1 MKQKLSE
8 NKTLQMHTKRI
19 CTLCFILIWLPSTL
33 TPMYAQSG
41 ESLNFQNEKL
51 SYVLEKISEVKSL
64 NFSYDANDPVYNT
77 TINYALSDE
86 EPDIMLDK
94 VLSKTGL
101 EYKKIGNQIVLFHL
115 EEREIPEQ
123 TEVIVI
129 PDEEAP
135 SIDETAEVISFYEI
149 DTIYIQDTI
158 YKIDTIRVSDTV
170 FIEKEKP
177 EKQTP
182 SKIKDLPVDFFQ
194 KETNRDKGWAGGV
207 FVAPLLSD
215 FSLVENNISF
225 TLRSFSLGIDVVK
238 LVNRW
243 NFAFGFRLSHF
254 SQQFTQQYSV
264 NSGGNY
270 QTDTID
276 IYYTVVEADT
286 SWYYV
291 TDSSWIPLES
301 KEYNY
306 ERSNAV
312 GYLEVNAAASYD
324 FYKATNLRIYGKIG
338 GQFGWMIYKD
348 GIAIPDEANAEGVP
362 FSDLQFNTTYALSA
376 GLGLKSRMTD
386 RMNFNAELYY
396 VRYFNQLVKEYE
408 FDNKLNAIGLK
419 VGLIYYF

>member
-1 MKQKLSE
+1 MMQKPGK
-8 NKTLQMHTKRI
+8 NKTLQNYSKRI
-19 CTLCFILIWLPSTL
+19 CTLCFILILLPCALS
-33 TPMYAQSG
+33 PMYAQSG

-77 TINYALSDE
+77 TINYASEDE
-86 EPDIMLDK
+86 DADALLIG

-101 EYKKIGNQIVLFHL
+101 KHKKIGNQIVLFHP

-123 TEVIVI
+123 TEVIMM

-135 SIDETAEVISFYEI
+135 SIDETAEVIAFYEI

-158 YKIDTIRVSDTV
+158 YKFDTIRVSDTV

-215 FSLVENNISF
+215 FSMVKNNVSF
-225 TLRSFSLGIDVVK
+225 TLRSFSLGIDAVK
-238 LVNRW
+238 LLNRW
-243 NFAFGFRLSHF
+243 NFSFGLRLSHF

-264 NSGGNY
+264 STGGNY

-276 IYYTVVEADT
+276 IYYTVVETDT

-291 TDSSWIPLES
+291 TDSSWIPLDS

-312 GYLEVNAAASYD
+312 GYLELNAAASYD
-324 FYKATNLRIYGKIG
+324 LYKTANLRIYGKIG

-348 GIAIPDEANAEGVP
+348 GIVIPDEAHAEGVP
-362 FSDLQFNTTYALSA
+362 FSDLQFNTTYGLSA

-386 RMNFNAELYY
+386 RMDFNAELYY

-408 FDNKLNAIGLK
+408 FDNKLNAVGLK